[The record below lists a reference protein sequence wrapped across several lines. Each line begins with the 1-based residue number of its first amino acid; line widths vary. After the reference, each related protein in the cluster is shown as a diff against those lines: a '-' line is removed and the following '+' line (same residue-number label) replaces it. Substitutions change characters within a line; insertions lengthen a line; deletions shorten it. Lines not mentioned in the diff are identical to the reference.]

1 MTAENYVPVTA
12 TIMAN
17 LSSPES
23 PIDRITTTVTA
34 APEGGTVFGH
44 PGEPV
49 GSSSAGEPRETHQPV
64 APPPQASTTSTMLA
78 VARTFLERVV
88 PWPADAQAPGC
99 INLHYHVR
107 NGDPNKNGG
116 KPFMDGR
123 AFKTV
128 DEALTWLA
136 AASRSGRF
144 FDFYFCTSLQCET
157 AGLNKNG
164 QSRAKRNTTNATH
177 LKAIW
182 LDIDV
187 KADDPQ
193 HYGTLKEAWGA
204 LGEFRKKA
212 GLPFPSA
219 IVNSGG
225 GLHIYWIS
233 HIPLTVEEWHPYAN
247 GLKALAIRE
256 GLKADH
262 GVTADAA
269 RLLRVPGTL
278 NYKYDPPRRVELLQC
293 R

>member
-1 MTAENYVPVTA
+1 MTAENYVPVNLAESHETHRPGNPLKAPTA
-12 TIMAN
+12 TK
-17 LSSPES
+17 
-23 PIDRITTTVTA
+23 
-34 APEGGTVFGH
+34 
-44 PGEPV
+44 
-49 GSSSAGEPRETHQPV
+49 
-64 APPPQASTTSTMLA
+64 MLA
-78 VARTFLERVV
+78 DARALMEQVV
-88 PWPADAQAPGC
+88 PWPTDAQAPGW
-99 INLHYHVR
+99 INLHCHVR
-107 NGDPNKNGG
+107 NDDPNKYGG
-116 KPFMDGR
+116 KSSFMTGQ
-123 AFKTV
+123 AFKTL
-128 DEALTWLA
+128 DDALTWLA
-136 AASRSGRF
+136 GASSSGRVS
-144 FDFYFCTSLQCET
+144 DIYYCTSQQSEI
-157 AGLNKNG
+157 AGLTKNG
-164 QSRAKRNTTNATH
+164 KPKAKRDADHATF

-193 HYGTLKEAWGA
+193 HYGTLKEAWAA
-204 LGEFRKKA
+204 LSEFRKKA

-233 HIPLTVEEWHPYAN
+233 HIPLTVKEWHPYAN

-278 NYKYDPPRRVELLQC
+278 NYKYNPPRQVELLQW